1 MVFWYSFKLSDFRL
15 VRKMESRFTEVFLSV
30 LWSSINNT
38 KTPKYCNNNII
49 LLLSNIRLM
58 ARAILNTGITG
69 VFDMCLQLC
78 TVHIQ

>member
-49 LLLSNIRLM
+49 LLLSDIRLM